1 MANYSSFA
9 LRLQKAWQRCQAMP
23 AGERVFSLLVG
34 KMVPYSG
41 SIGARITELAPG
53 KATVV
58 LPDRRK
64 VRNHLRSIH
73 AIAMVNL
80 GEMATG
86 IALNSGLPADTRA
99 ILVKIEMEYLK
110 KARGELSVSCQCQLP
125 TDNSAQDWP
134 IQADIK
140 DSSGDTVASCTATW
154 RVGA

>member
-1 MANYSSFA
+1 MTNYSSFA
-9 LRLQKAWQRCQAMP
+9 LRLQKAWQRCQALP
-23 AGERVFSLLVG
+23 AGDRVFSLLVG
-34 KMVPYSG
+34 KIVPYSG
-41 SIGARITELAPG
+41 SIGARI
-53 KATVV
+53 
-58 LPDRRK
+58 
-64 VRNHLRSIH
+64 
-73 AIAMVNL
+73 
-80 GEMATG
+80 
-86 IALNSGLPADTRA
+86 TRA